1 MNIQRNQWLIS
12 RRHLLRGLG
21 ASVALPLLQCMC
33 PATSRAASRTDLP
46 RRSVFLYIPNG
57 VNTLTWQIQEAG
69 AGYTLTEPLKSLE
82 RHRTKVTPISGLH
95 HPKAIGSVH
104 SCEHVWLTGDR
115 CGNGDRPFRSSLSAD
130 QVIAEVVGTHTRFPS
145 LELAVTGSAL
155 GWNRD
160 GTNLPVERSP
170 QLIFDRLFGPEKD
183 STEVIRKRLEHRGS
197 ILDVISHDAKQMTRT
212 VGKEDRTRLDDYF
225 TSLRELELRTER
237 AKAWIETP
245 KPKLDPTV
253 AAHLQRKVE
262 MSQAGEYYRLFYDL
276 MAFALQTDSTRVI
289 SCMIGS
295 ESIGLSIPEVGLVWG
310 RHELS
315 HHNGETER
323 LRRLTEADTFLV
335 EQLAYFLDRL
345 ETMQEQGTS
354 LLDQTQILWGSG
366 MSYGHGHG
374 NANLPLLLAGG
385 KALGF
390 KHGKHVDFN
399 LPKIGHYNLAEPI
412 EHYRICN
419 RPLDDDARLNNLLLT
434 MCRAAGVETDRYND
448 SLRTLSEVL

>member
-1 MNIQRNQWLIS
+1 MNIQRNQWLVS

-21 ASVALPLLQCMC
+21 AVVALPWLQCMC
-33 PATSRAASRTDLP
+33 PSSARAATRP
-46 RRSVFLYIPNG
+46 AAPKRSVFLYIPNG
-57 VNTLTWQIQEAG
+57 VNTLTWQIQQAG
-69 AGYTLTEPLKSLE
+69 ADYQFPEPLQSLE
-82 RHRTKVTPISGLH
+82 RHRARVTPISGLH

-115 CGNGDRPFRSSLSAD
+115 CGNGEKPFRSSLSAD
-130 QVIAEVVGTHTRFPS
+130 QVIAEVQGADTRFSS
-145 LELAVTGSAL
+145 LELAVTGTAL

-160 GTNLPVERSP
+160 GTNLPAERNP
-170 QLIFDRLFGPEKD
+170 QVIFDRLFGVEKD
-183 STEVIRKRLEHRGS
+183 SKEVIRKRLERRGS
-197 ILDVISHDAKQMTRT
+197 ILDVVSDDAKAMTRK
-212 VGKEDRTRLDDYF
+212 VGAEDRTKLDEYL

-237 AKAWIETP
+237 AKSWIETP

-295 ESIGLSIPEVGLVWG
+295 EGAGLSIPEIGLVWG

-323 LRRLTEADTFLV
+323 LRRLTEADTFLI
-335 EQLAYFLDRL
+335 EQFAYFLDRL
-345 ETMQEQGTS
+345 NGMQELEGS

-399 LPKIGHYNLAEPI
+399 LPTIGQYNLTEPL
-412 EHYRICN
+412 EHYRICT
-419 RPLDDDARLNNLLLT
+419 RPVDDAARL
-434 MCRAAGVETDRYND
+434 
-448 SLRTLSEVL
+448 